1 VLLPDEQAEEE
12 ERELIEAAFDMG
24 LVAGDKEAWAGSGL
38 MRMPGLVPERER
50 GWVEWHGGRTA
61 AMANGGGDEEGG
73 RRREGESEMHA
84 GSRKRVLA
92 KCFGSIIILLTCL
105 GTSPDPAPR
114 GPFPN
119 QATNSLIG
127 ISHSPLPPS
136 RYFFIPKSLPSLS
149 FRPRFYC
156 AKPLLLR
163 PAFFLSFVAFL
174 FCFVYLKC
182 SRPCVGSCISTH
194 TIHF

>member
-50 GWVEWHGGRTA
+50 GCVEWHGGRWRTA
-61 AMANGGGDEEGG
+61 AMANGEETRRGKGGGVRDA
-73 RRREGESEMHA
+73 RRVKETS
-84 GSRKRVLA
+84 SRKV
-92 KCFGSIIILLTCL
+92 FWVNYNSTHCL

-127 ISHSPLPPS
+127 ISHSPLLPS
-136 RYFFIPKSLPSLS
+136 RYFFIPSPS

-163 PAFFLSFVAFL
+163 PHSFFPLWRFVL
-174 FCFVYLKC
+174 FYV
-182 SRPCVGSCISTH
+182 S
-194 TIHF
+194 